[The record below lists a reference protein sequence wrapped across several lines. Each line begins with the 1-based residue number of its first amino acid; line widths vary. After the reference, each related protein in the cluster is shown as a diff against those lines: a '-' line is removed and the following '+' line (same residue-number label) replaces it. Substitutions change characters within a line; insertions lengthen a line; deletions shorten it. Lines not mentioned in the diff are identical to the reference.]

1 MTAPAP
7 LAQHVDVTDVSS
19 SGPRPVFLRHRLQY
33 AGMRMVLGSLE
44 RLDFHRASDLGAKLG
59 RLGYAPF
66 GIRRDVVRKQIA
78 AAFPEWDSARV
89 DATAIG
95 AYENLGRTT
104 IETAVLSRLGPDRL
118 LDLFDAPESWPV
130 LDAALARGKGVILVA
145 GHLGNWE
152 LAGAYIAARGVKIE
166 AIARQMENPLFDAY
180 LTRTRK
186 RIGLEIVWDG
196 HAVRRVP
203 RTLRQDGVVA
213 FLMDQ
218 GAVGLAS
225 TWVPFFGRY
234 AKTPRGPAV
243 FALRL
248 QTPVIFVAPLRK
260 PDGRFAMHL
269 EEVPVTLTDDK
280 NTDVDRIVADYT
292 ATLERWVR
300 RAPAQYFWHHRR
312 WKHQRPDTPKELGNP
327 L

>member
-1 MTAPAP
+1 MTAPAS
-7 LAQHVDVTDVSS
+7 LAQPGDLDVST
-19 SGPRPVFLRHRLQY
+19 SGPRPVHLRHRLEY
-33 AGMRMVLGSLE
+33 AALRMVLGSIG
-44 RLDFHRASDLGAKLG
+44 RLDFHRASDLGARLG
-59 RLGYAPF
+59 RLGYAPL

-78 AAFPEWDSARV
+78 AAFPEWDAARV
-89 DATAIG
+89 EATAIG

-104 IETAVLSRLGPDRL
+104 IETAVLARFGADRL
-118 LDLFDAPESWPV
+118 IDLFDEPEGWSI
-130 LDAALARGKGVILVA
+130 LEAALAKKRGVILVA

-152 LAGAYIAARGVKIE
+152 LAGSYLAARGVRIE
-166 AIARQMENPLFDAY
+166 AVARQMENPLFDQY
-180 LTRTRK
+180 LTRTRR

-225 TWVPFFGRY
+225 TWVPFFGRL

-280 NTDVDRIVADYT
+280 NADVDRIVADYT

-300 RAPAQYFWHHRR
+300 KAPEQYFWHHRR